1 MKVSNKTENPRCGL
15 TTRIDATLK
24 GIKAKN
30 LILMTRDIMY
40 RKQADHPPKKIKSLQ
55 KIANTDIIYVELDL
69 PYPLINR
76 DMIEKRAFCGS

>member
-1 MKVSNKTENPRCGL
+1 
-15 TTRIDATLK
+15 
-24 GIKAKN
+24 
-30 LILMTRDIMY
+30 MTRDIMY